1 VRAGW
6 EKLAWIALAIA
17 LIVVGCGPSATQSPP
32 TPTLTPVPPTQTP
45 TPTPVPP
52 TQMPTPTPVPPTQTP
67 TPTPVPP
74 TQTPMPTATTA
85 LPFPIGGTF
94 TKVGY
99 TWEFKADGS
108 YHSKSQWTDIDGVY
122 TVTGN
127 QIVIQEDY
135 VPCKDIV
142 GTYTWTYDGEALSF
156 TVVDDQCR
164 DRRNVVDRDHWLK
177 KP

>member
-1 VRAGW
+1 MRAGW

-17 LIVVGCGPSATQSPP
+17 FIVVGCGPSATQSLP

-45 TPTPVPP
+45 TPA
-52 TQMPTPTPVPPTQTP
+52 PVPPTQTP

-74 TQTPMPTATTA
+74 TQTPTPTATTA
-85 LPFPIGGTF
+85 LPFPIGATF

-108 YHSKSQWTDIDGVY
+108 YHSTSKWTDINGVY

-142 GTYTWTYDGEALSF
+142 GTYTWTYDGQALSF

-164 DRRNVVDRDHWLK
+164 DRRVVVDRGQWLK